1 MRTHEIAHKA
11 KNMNPTTLIVHPNP
25 MVLNRRD
32 SIIGKTTPPAE
43 EPELMI
49 PKTVPR
55 FLWKYDVAE
64 VREAVNMAPE
74 PRELTIA
81 CESKIW

>member
-1 MRTHEIAHKA
+1 
-11 KNMNPTTLIVHPNP
+11 MNPTTLIVHANP
-25 MVLNRRD
+25 MVLNNRD
-32 SIIGKTTPPAE
+32 NMIGRTTPPAE

-64 VREAVNMAPE
+64 VKDAVNIAPE
-74 PRELTIA
+74 PRELTRA
-81 CESKIW
+81 WDSKI

>member
-1 MRTHEIAHKA
+1 MRTHEMAHNA
-11 KNMNPTTLIVHPNP
+11 RNMNPTTLIVQANP
-25 MVLNRRD
+25 MVLNNRD
-32 SIIGKTTPPAE
+32 SIIGKTTPPADD
-43 EPELMI
+43 PELMI

-55 FLWKYDVAE
+55 FLWKYDVAD
-64 VREAVNMAPE
+64 VKDAVNMAPE

>member
-1 MRTHEIAHKA
+1 MRTHEIAHRA
-11 KNMNPTTLIVHPNP
+11 RNMNPTTLIVHAKS
-25 MVLNRRD
+25 MVLNKRD
-32 SIIGKTTPPAE
+32 SMMGKTTPPAE
-43 EPELMI
+43 EPELMM

-64 VREAVNMAPE
+64 VRDAVKMAPE